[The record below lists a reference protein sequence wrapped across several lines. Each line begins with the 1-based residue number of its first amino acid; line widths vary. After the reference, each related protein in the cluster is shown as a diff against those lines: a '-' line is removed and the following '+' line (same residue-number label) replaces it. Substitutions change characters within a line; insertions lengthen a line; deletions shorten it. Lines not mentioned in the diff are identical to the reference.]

1 MLLETNPNY
10 KRGRA
15 DSDLQ
20 VDVTA
25 GCRYIGRV
33 NRVGRK
39 WIARFEAPGCD
50 AFEAEPFT
58 SKKAALAWMET
69 EARSYHD
76 LLAATP
82 GFIRFRLIETRNG
95 MHAGSLADLV
105 DVMSEARC
113 PIVFPAPDP
122 GPPTYHVPLRGNDPF
137 RSSCL
142 GYVRESRRMSGMTSF
157 HFLIESPEVVERLKR
172 EFPRDIKEIGEIV
185 LSPNP
190 RNKLTIEEA
199 RADLVDQGR
208 FTR

>member
-1 MLLETNPNY
+1 MLIEVRPNY
-10 KRGRA
+10 KPRRA

-25 GCRYIGRV
+25 GYRDIGRV

-39 WIARFEAPGCD
+39 WIARFETPGRD

-58 SKKAALAWMET
+58 SKKAALAWMES
-69 EARSYHD
+69 EAQSYHD
-76 LLAATP
+76 LLAETP
-82 GFIRFRLIETRNG
+82 GFIRFQLIETRNG
-95 MHAGSLADLV
+95 MHAGSLADLA

-113 PIVFPAPDP
+113 PIVFPIIDRGA
-122 GPPTYHVPLRGNDPF
+122 PTYHVYLRGNDPF
-137 RSSCL
+137 RSTCL
-142 GYVRESRRMSGMTSF
+142 GYVRESRKMSGMTSF
-157 HFLIESPEVVERLKR
+157 HFLIESLEVVKRLKR
-172 EFPRDIKEIGEIV
+172 EFPRDIKEIGEVV

-190 RNKLTIEEA
+190 RSKMTIEEA